1 MSRYQV
7 LSINDDQDFCQC
19 CGKSGLKRVVFIRD
33 TETEE
38 VKHFGTTCAM
48 APVKGFGIDKEIKAA
63 IRRAVEYEM
72 RLNLLAGYEYRM
84 NGGTYIDSTDARGL
98 PCRRVANPALWE
110 QYRAH
115 FAARGFNY

>member
-1 MSRYQV
+1 MNRYQV

-19 CGKSGLKRVVFIRD
+19 CGKTGLKRVVFIRD
-33 TETEE
+33 TETDE

-63 IRRAVEYEM
+63 IRRAADYEKC
-72 RLNLLAGYEYRM
+72 LNSLAGYEYRK
-84 NGGTYIDSTDARGL
+84 NGGTYIDAIDARGL
-98 PCRRVANPALWE
+98 PCRRPTNPALWQ

-115 FAARGFNY
+115 FAERGFNY

>member
-19 CGKSGLKRVVFIRD
+19 CGKTGLKRVVFIRD
-33 TETEE
+33 TETDE

-63 IRRAVEYEM
+63 IRRAVDYEK
-72 RLNLLAGYEYRM
+72 RLNSLAGYEYRK
-84 NGGTYIDSTDARGL
+84 NGGTYIDAIDARGL
-98 PCRRVANPALWE
+98 PCRRPANPALWQ
-110 QYRAH
+110 QYRTH